1 MTASKQSEPP
11 FEAIASDFLRPS
23 NALLRYWST
32 SPENPTCWGLSEVA
46 DDLDR
51 LTAEVAEL
59 RRALAEICDGT
70 KVMGE
75 LTRTDMQRLA
85 HAALGE
91 QP

>member
-1 MTASKQSEPP
+1 M
-11 FEAIASDFLRPS
+11 
-23 NALLRYWST
+23 
-32 SPENPTCWGLSEVA
+32 A